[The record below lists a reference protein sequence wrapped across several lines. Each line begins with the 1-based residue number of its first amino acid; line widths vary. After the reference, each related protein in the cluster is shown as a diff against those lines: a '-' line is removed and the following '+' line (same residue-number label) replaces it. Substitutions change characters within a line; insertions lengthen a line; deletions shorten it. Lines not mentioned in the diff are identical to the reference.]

1 MEDCCIISTS
11 FPLSEED
18 FCFFFL
24 FLYAQTRF
32 KVTPLA
38 IVYLSKKKLHLL
50 LLYFVIFFFCLVFL
64 FVFLCV

>member
-18 FCFFFL
+18 FFFFF

-38 IVYLSKKKLHLL
+38 IVFCNFFFFLFFCVFLALHWGSLAVAL
-50 LLYFVIFFFCLVFL
+50 RFYYFV
-64 FVFLCV
+64 